1 VELKL
6 VHVSKRFDGFVAVQ
20 DVSFTVSEGEFVCL
34 LGPSG
39 CGKTTILRMIGG
51 LEEPTEGKILLDG
64 KPLSYRGGDVGFVF
78 QEYGLFPWRTVLKNV
93 EFGLEILGVEK
104 QERRRIARRYIEMVG
119 LSKFENSYPHE
130 LSGGMKQR
138 VGIARALATNPKL
151 LLMDEPFG
159 ALDAQTRN
167 ILQEELIRIWMQEHK
182 TVLYVT
188 HSVDEAIFLADR
200 VFVLTASPA
209 RLKREFRVDIER
221 PRDRTSPEA
230 NALRKAILDQLTSE
244 IMKASGH

>member
-6 VHVSKRFDGFVAVQ
+6 EGVGKWFDDFVVVR
-20 DVSFTVSEGEFVCL
+20 DISFSVGEGEFVCL

-51 LEEPTEGKILLDG
+51 LEEPSEGRILLDG
-64 KPLSYRGGDVGFVF
+64 KPPSYRGGDVGFVF

-104 QERRRIARRYIEMVG
+104 QERRRIARRYIELVG
-119 LSKFENSYPHE
+119 LSKFENCHPHE

-167 ILQEELIRIWMQEHK
+167 ILQEELMRIWMQEHK

-188 HSVDEAIFLADR
+188 HSVDEAIFLGDR
-200 VFVLTASPA
+200 VLVLTASPG
-209 RLKREFRVDIER
+209 RMKMEFKVDIER
-221 PRDRTSPEA
+221 PRDRTSQEV
-230 NALRKAILDQLTSE
+230 NALRKAILEQLTSE
-244 IMKASGH
+244 IMKVKM